1 MKALILAAGYGTRL
15 GVITQETPK
24 PLLQVGE
31 RPILD
36 FAICKL
42 LDIGIS
48 EIIINTHFKSKEIEA
63 FISKQVYSKK
73 VILSYEEKLLGT
85 LGTLRKHIDFL
96 TTSDFLVMHADNYFT
111 DNLLGLVDVHRKR
124 SDHIIASMA
133 TFITDRPEECGVVTV
148 DEDNEVVA
156 FFEKIVNPPSRVANA
171 AIYIFSPSISL
182 EIDAIPNTE
191 NDISKN
197 LIPKLIGKI
206 VTCQFTKPLIDIG
219 TPEGLNRARKLAET

>member
-42 LDIGIS
+42 LEIGIS

-156 FFEKIVNPPSRVANA
+156 FFEKIPNPPSRVANA
-171 AIYIFSPSISL
+171 AIYIFSPFMRS
-182 EIDAIPNTE
+182 EIGATPNTE

-197 LIPKLIGKI
+197 LIPRLIGKM
-206 VTCQFTKPLIDIG
+206 VTHQFTGPLIDIG